1 MTKKISSPNAV
12 SLAANRRRLFQSKR
26 TYSTYSRQDTGIRK
40 EKVTVPVMVSRYF
53 SRNTAHST
61 SRKWELRSA
70 SLSAIGVATSPG
82 ISVIAAEAAAEAKK
96 YSEPESDFFEL
107 FFVRILFVL
116 KISVF
121 YPSGKFFFFY
131 SYVSLIVRKHQAGT
145 RQSDNHTYNSH

>member
-12 SLAANRRRLFQSKR
+12 SLAASRRRLFQSKR

-82 ISVIAAEAAAEAKK
+82 ISVIAAEAAAEA
-96 YSEPESDFFEL
+96 
-107 FFVRILFVL
+107 
-116 KISVF
+116 
-121 YPSGKFFFFY
+121 
-131 SYVSLIVRKHQAGT
+131 A
-145 RQSDNHTYNSH
+145 DNSSTVVCFSSKAARVGP